1 MKKQIIIIFLF
12 LGVIAQAQ
20 NKKWTL
26 LECVNYALE
35 NNISIKQSD
44 LDVDLADIDK
54 KQASSNFLPNLNSN
68 VSYNINTGANI
79 NPATNQFENNT
90 FKSASSGLNSSIN
103 IFSGLSNWKTLQRA
117 KINKIAS
124 EYRLEKMKDDIS
136 LIVANSFLQILA
148 NREQLKVLQSQNKLT
163 KENLEN
169 TQELVNAG
177 VLPQGDLLEIRATDA
192 TQAQQ
197 IIAAENALFLS
208 KLGLAQTLQLKD
220 YESFDIADDD
230 YGLVPADI
238 LDKDA
243 SEIVAKAKEEVNDI
257 KIAQTSFELAQKD
270 LELARTSYYP
280 TLSGF
285 LGYNTRWASTQI
297 DPLTG
302 GDIPFVDQLY
312 IFDGTS
318 VGLQLN
324 VPIFNRFNVRNNV
337 KRSKVNVE
345 RLKYQL
351 EQTEID
357 LESTVYQAYNDAKN
371 SKKAYEAALQ
381 TEEARRLAF
390 EYAKERYDVGL
401 SNAFD
406 FNQSRATY
414 ENSQSD
420 VVRTKYDYIFRLKI
434 LEFYFGLPIT
444 DLN

>member
-324 VPIFNRFNVRNNV
+324 VPIFNRFTVRNNV

-371 SKKAYEAALQ
+371 SKKSYEAALQ

>member
-208 KLGLAQTLQLKD
+208 KLGLAQTLQIKD

>member
-90 FKSASSGLNSSIN
+90 FKSASGGLNSSIN